1 METSDLFPMESEPT
15 SSRLASHASRTHVP
29 GSDWARKMTELSG
42 LSLARSLRE
51 SSPIGSLLRMLLAS
65 SVWRSTACYLTWR
78 LKATKQGRSYYQL
91 APSTRHTGGIES
103 GLWHTPRAS
112 EAEHPGRKSTAH
124 GRQTG
129 LAEQVNNSVLFPTPS
144 AREPGWRHIE
154 IEDKHGN
161 PPEHW
166 NQRFYDKKTGR
177 VVQKGL
183 TQIAR
188 MFPTPRATQ
197 GRGKTG
203 NRTPEDAN
211 RAGWTLSEVAMLL
224 PTPTANRWDGLQSH
238 GVNVVEGS
246 LNPDWVEWLMG
257 YPEGWTD
264 ISTASQ
270 TSRESP
276 KACQTAPTG

>member
-1 METSDLFPMESEPT
+1 METSELFQTECEPT
-15 SSRLASHASRTHVP
+15 SSRRAHPVNRGLAP
-29 GSDWARKMTELSG
+29 GSEWATRMTELSG
-42 LSLARSLRE
+42 LSLSRSLNG
-51 SSPIGSLLRMLLAS
+51 SSRITSCLKMLLGS
-65 SVWRSTACYLTWR
+65 SAWRSTACYLTWKR
-78 LKATKQGRSYYQL
+78 KATKQGRSYYQL
-91 APSTRHTGGIES
+91 APSTPRTGEIGS
-103 GLWHTPRAS
+103 GLWATPQNRDHFPAHRP
-112 EAEHPGRKSTAH
+112 EYIAEKKAQGH
-124 GRQTG
+124 GMRN
-129 LAEQVNNSVLFPTPS
+129 LNDEVM
-144 AREPGWRHIE
+144 
-154 IEDKHGN
+154 
-161 PPEHW
+161 
-166 NQRFYDKKTGR
+166 
-177 VVQKGL
+177 
-183 TQIAR
+183 

-203 NRTPEDAN
+203 NRSPENAK

-276 KACQTAPTG
+276 KACQTAPAG

>member
-1 METSDLFPMESEPT
+1 METSELFPMESQPT
-15 SSRLASHASRTHVP
+15 SSRRESPASRTHVP
-29 GSDWARKMTELSG
+29 GSEWATRMTELSG
-42 LSLARSLRE
+42 LSLSRSLNG
-51 SSPIGSLLRMLLAS
+51 SSLITSCLRTLLAS

-78 LKATKQGRSYYQL
+78 LKATKQGRSYFQL
-91 APSTRHTGGIES
+91 APSTRRTGGIES

-129 LAEQVNNSVLFPTPS
+129 LAEQVNNSVIGMMFPTPS
-144 AREPGWRHIE
+144 AQEPGWKHIE

-246 LNPDWVEWLMG
+246 LNPQFVEYLMNFPTDWTKL
-257 YPEGWTD
+257 D
-264 ISTASQ
+264 
-270 TSRESP
+270 
-276 KACQTAPTG
+276 